1 MANRIPERAE
11 FDENIDIGDHDELF
25 IQGTLGSSVS
35 LLCYLGQEFQY
46 FERFS
51 YLRLCSSVRCAS
63 IYSLTVSMETE
74 PVVWFQNLIASHNA
88 QKYRESEHN

>member
-1 MANRIPERAE
+1 MFNRENAEMMDSMRKPQTDEVARGPGTGESMAVR
-11 FDENIDIGDHDELF
+11 DF
-25 IQGTLGSSVS
+25 IQGTSGSSGS

-74 PVVWFQNLIASHNA
+74 PVVAT
-88 QKYRESEHN
+88 K

>member
-1 MANRIPERAE
+1 MANRILERAE

-25 IQGTLGSSVS
+25 IQGIPGSSVS

-51 YLRLCSSVRCAS
+51 YLRLCSSVR
-63 IYSLTVSMETE
+63 
-74 PVVWFQNLIASHNA
+74 
-88 QKYRESEHN
+88 YRESEHNQRLFQISAEELPELS